1 MVYSLEFVVFLM
13 SQEGTKSAKQR
24 QVQYNRTAFCLLKYP
39 LLQRIISLENHNSN
53 ETVLIMMMYNNDNND
68 NSYDNNNNSITYN
81 YQPSSK
87 VIFGNF
93 FEILKR

>member
-1 MVYSLEFVVFLM
+1 
-13 SQEGTKSAKQR
+13 
-24 QVQYNRTAFCLLKYP
+24 
-39 LLQRIISLENHNSN
+39 
-53 ETVLIMMMYNNDNND
+53 MMMYNNDNND

>member
-1 MVYSLEFVVFLM
+1 
-13 SQEGTKSAKQR
+13 
-24 QVQYNRTAFCLLKYP
+24 
-39 LLQRIISLENHNSN
+39 
-53 ETVLIMMMYNNDNND
+53 MMYNNDNND
-68 NSYDNNNNSITYN
+68 NSYDNNNNNSITYN

>member
-1 MVYSLEFVVFLM
+1 
-13 SQEGTKSAKQR
+13 
-24 QVQYNRTAFCLLKYP
+24 
-39 LLQRIISLENHNSN
+39 
-53 ETVLIMMMYNNDNND
+53 MMYNNDNND